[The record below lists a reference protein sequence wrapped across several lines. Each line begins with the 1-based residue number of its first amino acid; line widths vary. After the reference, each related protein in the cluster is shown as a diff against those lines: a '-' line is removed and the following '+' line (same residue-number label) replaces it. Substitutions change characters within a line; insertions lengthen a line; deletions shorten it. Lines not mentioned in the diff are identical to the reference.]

1 MRSWVK
7 YEIVGSTDKVIKLA
21 QDYSFSEHANTMGYY
36 KENELG
42 EDKSDFFNKFYYNY
56 HSGRLLNYDKFLKKH
71 IKKSDRVLS
80 IASGMSANEL
90 KLLEEG
96 YDITCS
102 DLDKLPSYERTKN
115 LFPEYNFFTLDILK

>member
-7 YEIVGSTDKVIKLA
+7 DQIDTSTDKVIKLA
-21 QDYSFSEHANTMGYY
+21 QDYSFSEHANAMGYY
-36 KENELG
+36 EENELG
-42 EDKSDFFNKFYYNY
+42 EDKNDFFNKIYYNY
-56 HSGRLLNYDKFLKKH
+56 HSGRLLNHDKFLKKQ
-71 IKKSDRVLS
+71 IKKSDRVLP

-102 DLDKLPSYERTKN
+102 DLDKLPSYKRTKN
-115 LFPEYNFFTLDILK
+115 